1 MRVPV
6 PRVALVALIVALL
19 AAGLAAIAIRSGDGG
34 AKKLASRATS
44 TTSTSST
51 TVAPTTSTTTAAPPT
66 TTEPVPAALA
76 ATFAQIQA
84 QVAQLRGLPWLAPLD
99 ISVAPDAQID
109 KQLQAVNQRDLHPD
123 RIVGDG
129 ETLKVLKL
137 IPQNLDYLKTIED
150 LYNGAVLGFYDP
162 KTKKLL
168 VRANGTTLT
177 PEQRITVAHEM
188 DHALTDQHFQFGP
201 ATNALDVADKGE
213 QGTAFSGLLEGDAKT
228 LEAQWATKYLTAAQR
243 NQASGESSGSASIY
257 LTTPPFVVD
266 SLLWPYTTGKA
277 FVTSRYRAGGW
288 AAVNDA
294 YGRPPDST
302 LVVEQPQ
309 LYLAGKTWAPPSFP
323 NVAGATGCTPVRA
336 NTLGQFSMEE
346 LLHEHLD
353 ATTADAASDGWSGD
367 AFATVKCGSA
377 RGFADRWIAPD
388 AAAAGNLVSALSAW
402 AGDWS
407 GGHAGPAPDGRFS
420 GPSGAGRLVVKGT
433 QIDLVLADDSPTAD
447 KVSAALGD

>member
-1 MRVPV
+1 
-6 PRVALVALIVALL
+6 
-19 AAGLAAIAIRSGDGG
+19 
-34 AKKLASRATS
+34 
-44 TTSTSST
+44 
-51 TVAPTTSTTTAAPPT
+51 
-66 TTEPVPAALA
+66 
-76 ATFAQIQA
+76 
-84 QVAQLRGLPWLAPLD
+84 
-99 ISVAPDAQID
+99 
-109 KQLQAVNQRDLHPD
+109 
-123 RIVGDG
+123 
-129 ETLKVLKL
+129 
-137 IPQNLDYLKTIED
+137 
-150 LYNGAVLGFYDP
+150 VLGFYDP

-168 VRANGTTLT
+168 VRANSTTLT

-213 QGTAFSGLLEGDAKT
+213 QGTAFTGLLEGDAKT
-228 LEAQWATKYLTAAQR
+228 LESQWSMKYLTAAQR
-243 NQASGESSGSASIY
+243 NQASAESGGSASVYTTSPPY
-257 LTTPPFVVD
+257 LVD
-266 SLLWPYTTGKA
+266 SLLWPYTTGRA
-277 FVTSRYRAGGW
+277 FVVSRYRAGGW

-294 YGRPPDST
+294 YRRPPDST
-302 LVVEQPQ
+302 LVVEQPP

-353 ATTADAASDGWSGD
+353 AATADAASDGWSGD

-388 AAAAGNLVSALSAW
+388 TAAAGNLVSALSSW

-447 KVSAALGD
+447 RVSAVLGD